1 MPSAEN
7 LKPYVGI
14 DLGGTKIQV
23 GIVDASNKILGRG
36 RSKTKAEEGSDAVI
50 KRIAKT
56 VQEALTEAGM
66 QMTQLAG
73 AGIGAPGVIDM
84 NKGVVVDATNLR
96 WNKVPLGDL
105 LSKELKLPV
114 TVDNDVNVGTWAE
127 YVAGAGK
134 GYSDI
139 MGVFVGTGIGGG
151 FVINGKLYAG
161 HFMSAGEI
169 GQTVLQPDAP
179 RAYRR
184 LEYLAS
190 RTSIV
195 NQLIQLIHAN
205 HKSKIVDLVEGDLT
219 DIRSK
224 AIDQALDEKDPL
236 TTDVVKR
243 AAFYVGCSIANAVTL
258 LSLPCVVMG
267 GGVTEALGKPW
278 MQWVRESFE
287 FNVYPAHLK
296 ECKIIESKFGDDAGL
311 LGAALLARERL
322 K

>member
-1 MPSAEN
+1 MPPAN
-7 LKPYVGI
+7 NKPYIGV

-23 GIVDASNKILGRG
+23 GIVDPSDKILGRG
-36 RSKTKAEEGSDAVI
+36 RSKTKVEEGPEGVI
-50 KRIAKT
+50 KRIVKT
-56 VQEALTEAGM
+56 VQEALDEAKLTLP
-66 QMTQLAG
+66 QMGGL
-73 AGIGAPGVIDM
+73 GIGAPGVIDM
-84 NKGVVVDATNLR
+84 KTGVVVDATNLR
-96 WNKVPLGDL
+96 WSKVPLGDL

-139 MGVFVGTGIGGG
+139 LGVFVGTGIGGG

-184 LEYLAS
+184 LETLAS
-190 RTSIV
+190 RTAIV
-195 NQLIQLIHAN
+195 NQLIALIKSN
-205 HKSKIVDLVEGDLT
+205 HKSKIVDLVDGDLT

-224 AIDQALDEKDPL
+224 AIDQAIDEKDPL

-287 FNVYPAHLK
+287 MNVYPSHLK
-296 ECKIIESKFGDDAGL
+296 ECKIVQSKFGDDAGL
-311 LGAALLARERL
+311 LGAAFLARDQA